1 MIHVVS
7 TIRPALFRSPVTGR
21 LQLAGGT
28 ISTVNGAAPASAYPE
43 VAEGTTMDM
52 IHWTAPAPK
61 AVKPSAVK
69 TYTVEGS
76 RGQTYTVTVAGARV
90 TCTCPGYTFRRSCKH
105 TKQVQP

>member
-43 VAEGTTMDM
+43 VAEGTTINI
-52 IHWTAPAPK
+52 IH
-61 AVKPSAVK
+61 
-69 TYTVEGS
+69 
-76 RGQTYTVTVAGARV
+76 
-90 TCTCPGYTFRRSCKH
+90 
-105 TKQVQP
+105 